1 MTKERLHPLGMTKVE
16 NTPAFLIHRRMY
28 QGSSLLLDFF
38 TKDFGRLRLIARGA
52 RNSKTSL
59 QMFQCLSISFKG
71 RGDLKSL
78 SQWEIADQPRRLQ
91 GDDLILAMYANE
103 LILRLL
109 PESDPN
115 GDIFKSY
122 WTLLENLL
130 NLDSNEKE
138 YALRKFENQLLED
151 LGYGLDFEHD
161 IHGEDIS
168 LDLYYEFIEHQGF
181 ASNKNGVFLGKTLLK
196 LANDAKINLDSN
208 ELRVF
213 KKMNRKRLKSLLGD
227 KPLKSKELFFVK

>member
-1 MTKERLHPLGMTKVE
+1 MTRELWRHWAMTKIE

-52 RNSKTSL
+52 RKSKTSL

-71 RGDLKSL
+71 RGELKSL
-78 SQWEIADQPRRLQ
+78 SQWEIADQPRRIL

-109 PESDPN
+109 PENDEYSQT
-115 GDIFKSY
+115 FSSY
-122 WTLLENLL
+122 WTFLSSL
-130 NLDSNEKE
+130 NDLDSNEKE
-138 YALRKFENQLLED
+138 FALRNFENQMLED
-151 LGYGLDFEHD
+151 LGYGFDFGFD
-161 IHGEDIS
+161 INSEPINED
-168 LDLYYEFIEHQGF
+168 LQYEFNEHQGF
-181 ASNKNGVFLGKTLLK
+181 SINSNGTVQGKTLLNLSK
-196 LANDAKINLDSN
+196 HETITNKI
-208 ELRVF
+208 ELSF
-213 KKMNRKRLKSLLGD
+213 LKKMNRKRLKSLLGD